1 MQVFIVFIY
10 KYILN
15 VKIYVY
21 IYFVVILNV
30 SYIFGYIKKLLVC
43 VEFEYNRNVQEKG
56 FYNRRQVGNN
66 LKERQSKYKLK

>member
-1 MQVFIVFIY
+1 MFIVILFINLYYKKCDVGIWFIVFIY

-43 VEFEYNRNVQEKG
+43 VEFEYNRNV
-56 FYNRRQVGNN
+56 
-66 LKERQSKYKLK
+66 